1 MRAIYLIARREFLS
15 YVATW
20 GFWLSL
26 ASLPLFMG
34 LGIGLPLLIESNQ
47 PTRYYALIDQSG
59 GELEQA
65 YYAGVEA
72 DRAAQIEEA
81 MDAVTGL
88 VGDNPQFQAALESQ
102 SALAGDGRYVRI
114 HPDDTTLDQLRPYLL
129 GDQLIETEEGPQPLF
144 AAIYLDRNAD
154 NLIEIE
160 YWSSNL
166 TDAGLRIE
174 IRDALKDYMRVNGLR
189 DAGVSIELIETINQ
203 LSPIVRELNPER
215 SAETAEITAVDRIP
229 LIVGVAFS
237 IALWMVIFSVAN
249 MLLTAMIE
257 EKGNKILEMMLASCR
272 HHEILIGKLLGVAMV
287 SATLLVAWGSLA
299 IGSGMLV
306 QQVASAANMPIGEIL
321 GAVLDP
327 GLLLPAAGYFLIGYL
342 TYGAIFLAIGSLC
355 ETIQD
360 AQTLMTPVML
370 VMMIPL
376 LIIST
381 AFESPDSA
389 VVAIASWVPVWTPFI
404 MLTRLPLDPPMAE
417 VIGTSA
423 VMIIT
428 ALVVIFGA
436 GSIFRLGA
444 LNHANQD
451 TVKAWF
457 KIGGSKKKAG

>member
-34 LGIGLPLLIESNQ
+34 LGIGLPMLVENNQ
-47 PTRYYALIDQSG
+47 PTRYYALIDQTG

-65 YYAGVEA
+65 YYSGLEA
-72 DRAAQIEEA
+72 EHETQAQQVRETVSE
-81 MDAVTGL
+81 M
-88 VGDNPQFQAALESQ
+88 VGDNPQIQAALANQLE
-102 SALAGDGRYVRI
+102 LPDDGRYVRI
-114 HPDDTTLDQLRPYLL
+114 HPENTALDQLRPFLI
-129 GDQLIETEEGPQPLF
+129 GDQLMQTDEGNQPLF
-144 AAIYLDRNAD
+144 AAIYLDRNSD
-154 NLIEIE
+154 NMIEIE

-174 IRDALKDYMRVNGLR
+174 IRDTLQDYMRLNRLR
-189 DAGVSIELIETINQ
+189 DAGVSVELIETINQ

-215 SAETAEITAVDRIP
+215 SAETAEITAIDRIP
-229 LIVGVAFS
+229 LVVGVAFS

-287 SATLLVAWGSLA
+287 SATLLIAWGSLA
-299 IGSGMLV
+299 IGSGMLL
-306 QQVASAANMPIGEIL
+306 QQVASAVNFPVADVL

-417 VIGTSA
+417 VIGTTS